1 MADDLDEPV
10 ETKASGGGNSNL
22 LMIIMLV
29 LMMIFVLGAG
39 FGGYLL
45 ITQMQKSNQ
54 EALAVAQAVVNAGN
68 PQNAEEG
75 DAEGEAGDEEEEEDE
90 EGEEQETREPIF
102 IPMRPALIVNFPDDG
117 EIRYLQLTLD
127 FKAYDPA
134 VVAALDTYK
143 PVIRNNLVIL
153 LSNKGYEDLVTAKG
167 KEKIRDEIT
176 EAVQDI
182 LEESTGNAGIDSVYF
197 TEFVIQ

>member
-1 MADDLDEPV
+1 
-10 ETKASGGGNSNL
+10 
-22 LMIIMLV
+22 
-29 LMMIFVLGAG
+29 MMIFVLGAG

-54 EALAVAQAVVNAGN
+54 EALAVAQAVVTASNQQK
-68 PQNAEEG
+68 P
-75 DAEGEAGDEEEEEDE
+75 AEGEEEGEEGEEDEEEEEE
-90 EGEEQETREPIF
+90 EGDVQETREPIF

-134 VVAALDTYK
+134 VVATLDTYK

-176 EAVQDI
+176 EAVQEI
-182 LEESTGNAGIDSVYF
+182 LEESTGDPGIDSVYF